1 MEWLSRAL
9 KFPTRNPR
17 DGNVQEYLHG
27 AYERLFHGQGSA
39 TDAQVVLSDLMAF
52 TKLFEPN
59 DGSMSLEMREGM
71 RIVAHRIHRFAN
83 LKEAEITGLNIAA
96 RIESLANQRG
106 TP

>member
-1 MEWLSRAL
+1 MQWVCRAL
-9 KFPTRNPR
+9 KFPKRNPR
-17 DGNVQEYLHG
+17 DREVQEFLHG
-27 AYERLFHGQGSA
+27 AFERLFHGRGTA
-39 TDAQVVLSDLMAF
+39 EDAQVVLSDIMAF

-83 LKEAEITGLNIAA
+83 LKEAEITGLNVAA

>member
-1 MEWLSRAL
+1 MNWVCRAL
-9 KFPTRNPR
+9 KFPKRNSR
-17 DGNVQEYLHG
+17 DREVQEFLHG
-27 AYERLFHGQGSA
+27 AFERLFHGQGTA
-39 TDAQVVLSDLMAF
+39 DDAQAVLSDIMAF

-59 DGSMSLEMREGM
+59 DGSMSLETREGM

-83 LKEAEITGLNIAA
+83 LKPAEITGLHIAA

>member
-27 AYERLFHGQGSA
+27 AYERLFRSSDGQI
-39 TDAQVVLSDLMAF
+39 VMSDLMAF

-83 LKEAEITGLNIAA
+83 LKEAEITGLHIAA